1 MAAYEQTDD
10 CLIYDFETLSQN
22 PYNGVAVSLAIL
34 NFNRG
39 RFVHNPYEY
48 EELIDKVAT
57 IKFDVND
64 QVKNYN
70 RKIENDTLEWWK
82 NQSEEAQ
89 KQLRPSSEDVSISE
103 LYNFMILNTNTINLR
118 RVYTRNNTFD
128 PMFLY
133 SLCLATGKPLPYDWW
148 LIRDTKS
155 MIDGLSHGMDLKD
168 DFIPE
173 GLSEKFVAH
182 DPKHDV
188 AMDVMRLQ
196 TLIRGVEGLE

>member
-22 PYNGVAVSLAIL
+22 PYDGVVVSIAIL
-34 NFNRG
+34 NFSRG
-39 RFVHNPYEY
+39 RFTHNPYKY
-48 EELIDKVAT
+48 EDLVAKT
-57 IKFDVND
+57 ATLKFDVND

-82 NQSEEAQ
+82 QQGAEAQ
-89 KQLRPSSEDVSISE
+89 KQLRPSPDDVSISE
-103 LYNFMILNTNTINLR
+103 LYNFIILNTNPINLR
-118 RVYTRNNTFD
+118 RVFTRNNTFD
-128 PMFLY
+128 PMFMY
-133 SLCLATGKPLPYDWW
+133 SVCLATGKPLPYDWW

-155 MIDGLSHGMDLKD
+155 MIDGLSYGLNLKD
-168 DFIPE
+168 NFIPE

-182 DPKHDV
+182 DPAHDI

-196 TLIRGVEGLE
+196 SLIQALEE